1 MRLTLTSIKIQIALY
16 SALYIFLL
24 AFETL
29 EGQTGYAD
37 FILLLKQIVPLGL
50 SYYGLKRGYLVV
62 AILFGLWSVMV
73 FTNSVS
79 NLAYTSMPGTV
90 VLSLSGILSFVALC
104 GLVIWF
110 KNEKGRDAKES
121 LEIEAKAQPNQS
133 AG

>member
-50 SYYGLKRGYLVV
+50 FYYGLKRGYLVV

-90 VLSLSGILSFVALC
+90 VLALSGILSFVALC

-110 KNEKGRDAKES
+110 KNEKGRDAKEP
-121 LEIEAKAQPNQS
+121 LEVKSKAQPNQS

>member
-50 SYYGLKRGYLVV
+50 FYYGLKRGYLVV

-121 LEIEAKAQPNQS
+121 LEIESKAQPNQS